1 MKLRPN
7 YNLQFLRTDF
17 DRKLSAAKNE
27 FVDFPLGYLSD
38 SGVTPSW
45 FHFTGLQLKI
55 HSQKQL
61 QTSIN

>member
-7 YNLQFLRTDF
+7 NLKFFRYDL
-17 DRKLSAAKNE
+17 DRELSAATNE

-45 FHFTGLQLKI
+45 FPFTGLQLKI